1 MVAPVCP
8 ACAGIASPWISMPM
22 MLSALHLSSFLVSSV
37 AVARG
42 DLHPRVEVNDVLP
55 ARRRVPVEIVIGLH
69 LAEDDASRGQPLRQ
83 FAGAALFDP
92 FDVDVA
98 EMRLALGIGVKI
110 VDPHRRL
117 LGGTVELRRA
127 RL

>member
-1 MVAPVCP
+1 MPF
-8 ACAGIASPWISMPM
+8 AGRVLDEDDFARADHPR
-22 MLSALHLSSFLVSSV
+22 L

-42 DLHPRVEVNDVLP
+42 DLHPGVEVNDVLP

-69 LAEDDASRGQPLRQ
+69 LAEDNAGGGQPLRQ
-83 FAGAALFDP
+83 LAGAALFDP
-92 FDVDVA
+92 LDVDVA